1 MIKSDIKL
9 KIQKNMF
16 VNKPLNKD
24 LKINLKFELGK
35 SMVLTFRRIR
45 LLPIVVLKTV
55 NAMIS

>member
-35 SMVLTFRRIR
+35 SMVLTFRRIK